1 MPASHDLIAREILDI
16 VPTIMR
22 VIRAEM
28 QYQSSE
34 DLSVPQFRTLLFIS
48 RKPGSSLLTVANHLG
63 LTPPSVSKMVEGLV
77 LKKLIMREI
86 SSEDR
91 RKVTLKL
98 TDQGKLVLEKVRYG
112 TQIRLSEILSPLTQ
126 EEGDMLLQSLHCL
139 RPLFI
144 SGNDDM
150 KKNSKEK
157 QI

>member
-1 MPASHDLIAREILDI
+1 MPASFDVVADEILDI

-28 QYQSSE
+28 QNQRSE
-34 DLSVPQFRTLLFIS
+34 DLTVPQFRTLLFIS

-63 LTPPSVSKMVEGLV
+63 LTPPTVSKMVEGLV
-77 LKKLIMREI
+77 LKQLIMREI
-86 SSEDR
+86 SSKDR
-91 RKVTLKL
+91 RKVTMKL
-98 TDQGKLVLEKVRYG
+98 TCQGELVLEKVRYG

-126 EEGDMLLQSLHCL
+126 EEGEMLLQSLHFL

-144 SGNDDM
+144 SGNDNL

-157 QI
+157 LL

>member
-1 MPASHDLIAREILDI
+1 MPASHDVIAGEILDI

-28 QYQSSE
+28 QYQRSE

-63 LTPPSVSKMVEGLV
+63 LTSPTVSTMVEGLV

-91 RKVTLKL
+91 RKVTLML
-98 TDQGKLVLEKVRYG
+98 TDQGGLVLEKVRYG

-126 EEGDMLLQSLHCL
+126 QEREMLLQSLYFL

-144 SGNDDM
+144 SGTDNL

-157 QI
+157 QL